1 MQIKGIK
8 RGNII
13 EISENLNIPDGSE
26 VLIEVPEASPPKK
39 QHRPPLFGS
48 DRGLITTS
56 DDFDEPLELLPSR
69 SDEERLKR
77 LNQVFGAW
85 KDDTELEEIFDE
97 IDRERHNYFGRK
109 IDSLDD

>member
-26 VLIEVPEASPPKK
+26 VLIEVPEAP
-39 QHRPPLFGS
+39 
-48 DRGLITTS
+48 RG
-56 DDFDEPLELLPSR
+56 
-69 SDEERLKR
+69 SDEERMKR
-77 LNQVFGAW
+77 LHQVFGAW
-85 KDDTELEEIFDE
+85 KDNTELEEIFAE
-97 IDRERHNYFGRK
+97 IDRERHSYFGRK

>member
-26 VLIEVPEASPPKK
+26 VLIEVPEAPRK
-39 QHRPPLFGS
+39 
-48 DRGLITTS
+48 
-56 DDFDEPLELLPSR
+56 

-77 LNQVFGAW
+77 LHQVFGAW
-85 KDDTELEEIFDE
+85 KDDTELEEIFAE
-97 IDRERHNYFGRK
+97 IDRERHSYFGRK
-109 IDSLDD
+109 IDFLDD